1 MTKYYKETDYPKKL
15 FQSYFEYLPY
25 NDYLFSNYL
34 NFMRN
39 FEYKEG
45 YYDEL
50 MALIIEGLKKAKKVL
65 NDEDFDKKV
74 VRMVKHHLRTVL
86 SSIYLIKL
94 SERKM
99 M

>member
-1 MTKYYKETDYPKKL
+1 
-15 FQSYFEYLPY
+15 
-25 NDYLFSNYL
+25 
-34 NFMRN
+34 MRN

-65 NDEDFDKKV
+65 NDEEFERKV

-86 SSIYLIKL
+86 SSIYLIKM

-99 M
+99 MDFDRAWWVGMWWGWGFGMWDVGNLINLCFKSL

>member
-1 MTKYYKETDYPKKL
+1 
-15 FQSYFEYLPY
+15 
-25 NDYLFSNYL
+25 
-34 NFMRN
+34 MRN

-65 NDEDFDKKV
+65 NDEEFERKV

-86 SSIYLIKL
+86 SSIYLIKM

-99 M
+99 MDFDRA